1 MALHEQLEELFREI
15 FADDGLVLSDETSAE
30 DIAGWDS
37 IAHINLMCSIEQRF
51 AVQFTGNELAE
62 MKNIGELKKFL
73 DQKRGR

>member
-15 FADDGLVLSDETSAE
+15 FNDDALVLSDETTAA

-37 IAHINLMCSIEQRF
+37 VAHINLMCSIEQRF

-62 MKNIGELKKFL
+62 MNNIGELKKFL
-73 DQKRGR
+73 SQKGKQ